1 MPVNNDNKLQVN
13 LLGGCSI
20 SYKDKTID
28 SNSLHSKKIWTIL
41 SYLIVFRNRDISQ
54 NELIDLVY
62 AEDNSANPMNALKTL
77 MHRVR
82 ASLDDL
88 EYIRGKNIILQQ
100 DGAYKWNCAL
110 PIEVDIDVFEEL
122 SQKASST
129 SIGEDA
135 RLEASLKAVDIFKG
149 DFVPKIAMEPWAIP
163 LNTYYRSQFLSL
175 VHKTVKLLEER
186 GCYNKIV
193 TVCHRAITID
203 PYDEFLYYNLM
214 KALVSLGQYQ
224 DALSQ
229 YEKTTNL
236 FYKEFGV
243 TPSAELKALYK
254 QIVRSNQSVEM
265 DIATIK
271 ENLREEDDLKG
282 AFYCEYEFF
291 KDIYRLEVR
300 SVARTGKPIHICLL
314 SISPKLGEKPL
325 NTKTLNATLD
335 KLCAC
340 VKSTLRRGDVFAR
353 YSVSQFVI
361 MLPLTTVENAEMV
374 LNRIIKRFHAANPR
388 APGDVSYCFQPIDS
402 VF

>member
-1 MPVNNDNKLQVN
+1 MNNNDKLQVN

-20 SYKDKTID
+20 SYKDNAVD
-28 SNSLHSKKIWTIL
+28 SNSLHSKKIWTL
-41 SYLIVFRNRDISQ
+41 LAYLIVFRKRDISQ

-88 EYIRGKNIILQQ
+88 GYVGGKNIILQQ
-100 DGAYKWNCAL
+100 DGAYKWNPAI
-110 PIEVDIDVFEEL
+110 PVEVDIEVFEEYAQTAGSANL
-122 SQKASST
+122 SD
-129 SIGEDA
+129 ER
-135 RLEASLKAVDIFKG
+135 RLEACLNAVDVFKG
-149 DFVPKIAMEPWAIP
+149 DFVPKIAMEPWAVP
-163 LNTYYRSQFLSL
+163 LNTYYRSQYLSL
-175 VHKTVKLLEER
+175 VHKAVKLLEEGGR
-186 GCYNKIV
+186 FEDIV
-193 TVCHRAITID
+193 SICRKAIVID
-203 PYDEFLYYNLM
+203 PYDEFLYFNLM
-214 KALVSLGQYQ
+214 KALVSLGQFQ
-224 DALSQ
+224 EALSQ

-254 QIVRSNQSVEM
+254 QIVRSNQNVEM
-265 DIATIK
+265 DIAAIK

-314 SISPKLGEKPL
+314 TINPRPGEKPL
-325 NTKTLNATLD
+325 TTKTLNATMD
-335 KLCAC
+335 KLSAC
-340 VKSTLRRGDVFAR
+340 VKNTLRRGDVFAR

-374 LNRIIKRFHAANPR
+374 LSRIVKRFHAANPR
-388 APGDVSYCFQPIDS
+388 APGEVTFCFQPIDS

>member
-1 MPVNNDNKLQVN
+1 MNNDNKLQVN

-20 SYKDKTID
+20 SCGDKTID

-54 NELIDLVY
+54 SELIDLVY
-62 AEDNSANPMNALKTL
+62 AEDNSINPMNALKTL

-82 ASLDDL
+82 AALDDL
-88 EYIRGKNIILQQ
+88 YYIRGKNIILQQ
-100 DGAYKWNCAL
+100 DGAYKWNRAL
-110 PIEVDIDVFEEL
+110 PIEVDIDIFEEF
-122 SQKASST
+122 SQKANSAALS
-129 SIGEDA
+129 EDMRLKA
-135 RLEASLKAVDIFKG
+135 CLEAIDIFKG

-175 VHKTVKLLEER
+175 VHKAIKLLEER
-186 GCYNKIV
+186 MCYDNIV
-193 TVCHRAITID
+193 TVCHKAITIE
-203 PYDEFLYYNLM
+203 PYDEFLYYSLM
-214 KALVSLGQYQ
+214 KALVNLGQYQ

-243 TPSAELKALYK
+243 TPSTELKALYK
-254 QIVRSNQSVEM
+254 QIVHSNQSVEM
-265 DIATIK
+265 DISAIK

-300 SVARTGKPIHICLL
+300 SVSRSGKPIHICLL
-314 SISPKLGEKPL
+314 TISPKPGEKSL
-325 NTKTLNATLD
+325 NTKTINSAMD
-335 KLCAC
+335 KLCTC
-340 VKSTLRRGDVFAR
+340 VKNTLRRGDVFAR

-361 MLPLTTVENAEMV
+361 MLPMTTVENAEMV
-374 LNRIIKRFHAANPR
+374 LGRIVKRFHAANPR
-388 APGDVSYCFQPIDS
+388 APGELTFCFQPIDS
-402 VF
+402 IF